1 MNILNIT
8 TITGLRGGDIQMHT
22 IYGLL
27 KSYDDLNQFILCP
40 SDSDLFKMY
49 GGEDKNFIPYK
60 KSNKIFSAIRPIIRA
75 VKEKKIDLVHVHD
88 SSALTAALLAS
99 RSFPKDVKIMLS
111 RKRDKKIKRN
121 FLGKLKY
128 GNNRISKIV
137 CVSNAVAS
145 IFDHVISDKSKVV
158 TIYDGI
164 DVQKFAGNTSKNLI
178 HQELGFSD
186 EIKIIGNVAALE
198 NQKDIITFVDAAAIA
213 KQNPAAQ
220 NLKFVVIGEGKERE
234 NIEKHIAE
242 KNLQNDVFLLGF
254 RKNVSELLPEFDV
267 FMMSSISERLPLTIY
282 EAFACRVPVISTKA
296 GGVPEAVIDGFS
308 GLVSEI
314 GDPEQLAANL
324 LRLETEEGLKEK
336 LSQNA
341 FQLVNEKFD
350 LPILKENYYRL
361 YKSL

>member
-40 SDSDLFKMY
+40 SDSDLFTMY

-60 KSNKIFSAIRPIIRA
+60 KSNKIFSAIGPIIRA
-75 VKEKKIDLVHVHD
+75 VKEKNIDLVHVHD
-88 SSALTAALLAS
+88 SSALTAALIAS

-145 IFDHVISDKSKVV
+145 IFDHVIKDQSKVV

-178 HQELGFSD
+178 HRELGFSD
-186 EIKIIGNVAALE
+186 EIKMIGNVAALE

-213 KQNPAAQ
+213 KQNPAAK

-234 NIEKHIAE
+234 NIEKYIAE

-267 FMMSSISERLPLTIY
+267 FMMSSISEGLPLTIY

-314 GDPEQLAANL
+314 GDPKQLAANL
-324 LRLETEEGLKEK
+324 LRLQSEDGLKEK

-341 FQLVNEKFD
+341 FKLVNEKFD